1 MIEGKKRMV
10 NKSKKEQDGYGIC
23 PVLSLYKITSIYYV
37 VILLNHLQRLQHSHQ
52 KLNHLQRL

>member
-1 MIEGKKRMV
+1 MV